1 MALSKSPSSPSL
13 TTGMTSRDSPNGSL
27 PAETLPLLNRSTNSH
42 DNFVDR
48 MNESRFNGYGGR
60 GSSPNRWAPR
70 GPDQRE
76 QLRRKSVSVLEMT
89 RQGYVQPEQR
99 PFFHRL
105 LSNHA
110 TVLNPNWGSTHDL
123 TSQSLLFTD
132 ENLVHSLDMEENGE
146 FDPKQRMS
154 ILSVLRP
161 EKLIGE
167 YKTVATW
174 QDRLVDVLKIRNK
187 KLKTFYTEQNELIE
201 RYIEIDNLLDYGK
214 IHLSMLSTYTEPKK
228 KKLPVLDEAA
238 EDLLPPVTS
247 LEMGQSPSNS
257 RLNGAP
263 GNIQQGSQYLGFN
276 EELASR
282 EIYTA
287 IVVNFFINFI
297 LLLGKLII
305 AFLTDSLSIVASL
318 VDSVLDFLSTFIIYV
333 ANKLST
339 TENWQLRLA
348 YPIGRAKLEPL
359 GILVFSVLII
369 VSFFQVG
376 LESFKKLF
384 LTTPDERVVVLIGN
398 DAILIMLITILAKVG
413 CWLWCKSSKSSS
425 VQALAQDAMTDIVFN
440 TVSLVMPT
448 AGHFLG
454 IWWLDPAGAFLLSFY
469 VIFSWGKT
477 AYEHIDNLTGAV
489 AEPMDYKIILY
500 LAYRFAECI
509 ELVTA
514 LKVYHAGDL
523 LNVEID
529 LVFNTTDFDLTFKD
543 AHDIAEALQYA
554 IETLPMV
561 ERAYV
566 HIDYMEGNFKGHL
579 T

>member
-1 MALSKSPSSPSL
+1 MTLPKSTSSPTLSPSKHNGPSE
-13 TTGMTSRDSPNGSL
+13 SQ
-27 PAETLPLLNRSTNSH
+27 ALLGQNHSG
-42 DNFVDR
+42 
-48 MNESRFNGYGGR
+48 NGYASQIDESIGQ
-60 GSSPNRWAPR
+60 GSGHSDTYHERSFSRESNY
-70 GPDQRE
+70 RE
-76 QLRRKSVSVLEMT
+76 QLRRKSVSVMEMN
-89 RQGYVQPEQR
+89 RQTYPQQAPK
-99 PFFHRL
+99 PFFQRL
-105 LSNHA
+105 LSNQA
-110 TVLNPNWGSTHDL
+110 TVLNPNWSNLDLSTQGLVFGD
-123 TSQSLLFTD
+123 D
-132 ENLVHSLDMEENGE
+132 NLVRSMDLEENPE

-154 ILSVLRP
+154 ILGVLRP
-161 EKLIGE
+161 QKLIGE
-167 YKTVATW
+167 YTSVATW
-174 QDRLVDVLKIRNK
+174 SEILVDVSKIRNK
-187 KLKTFYTEQNELIE
+187 KLRSFYEEQNDLIE
-201 RYIEIDNLLDYGK
+201 RYIAIDNLLDYGK
-214 IHLSMLSTYTEPKK
+214 VHLNMLSTYTQPKTNM
-228 KKLPVLDEAA
+228 LASMDEEA
-238 EDLLPPVTS
+238 EDLLVGQHS
-247 LEMGQSPSNS
+247 QQMGQSLSNS

-263 GNIQQGSQYLGFN
+263 GNIQEGGQYLGVN
-276 EELASR
+276 EELDSR

-287 IVVNFFINFI
+287 IIINFFINFL
-297 LLLGKLII
+297 LLLGKLLI

-318 VDSVLDFLSTFIIYV
+318 VDSVLDFLSTFIIYI
-333 ANKLST
+333 ANRLST
-339 TENWQLRLA
+339 TESWQARLA

-384 LTTPDERVVVLIGN
+384 LSTPDQRIVVEIGN
-398 DAILIMLITILAKVG
+398 DAICIMVITILAKVG
-413 CWLWCKSSKSSS
+413 CWLWCKTSSSSS
-425 VQALAQDAMTDIVFN
+425 VQALAQDAVTDIVFN
-440 TVSLVMPT
+440 TVSLIMPT

-454 IWWLDPAGAFLLSFY
+454 VWWLDPAGAFLLSFY
-469 VIFSWGKT
+469 VIYSWSKT

-489 AEPMDYKIILY
+489 ADPMDYKVILY

-529 LVFNTTDFDLTFKD
+529 LVFNTSDFDLTFKD